1 MLNEII
7 TVGGIDYAVQN
18 ISTELDTI
26 SFVVQEMA
34 ANEAEATFKNVTA
47 LCVKSEDGEVY
58 GEYPNVNY
66 ASVMKDVAGDVTVTM
81 RIPTQMELQIAELQE
96 SQAATD
102 KSQAEQDEVIAEML
116 YGGGED

>member
-18 ISTELDTI
+18 ISTRLNTI
-26 SFVVQEMA
+26 SFVVQEMTMD
-34 ANEAEATFKNVTA
+34 EAEAAFKTVTA

-58 GEYPNVNY
+58 GEYPDVDY
-66 ASVMKDVAGDVTVTM
+66 VSVMKDVAGDVTVTM
-81 RIPTQMELQIAELQE
+81 RIPTQMELQIAELQK

-102 KSQAEQDEVIAEML
+102 KSQAEQDEAIAELL
-116 YGGGED
+116 YGGGVD